1 MQKQEIMQVH
11 PNNDNGTRC
20 TLHSCSGDETFSP
33 SMKIEQNREFSMDD
47 FSICVMDDLRLS
59 LSSCNGY
66 YHGVTKEM
74 TQHIIDVELCQKVFK
89 IFF

>member
-33 SMKIEQNREFSMDD
+33 WMKNEQNGEFSMDD
-47 FSICVMDDLRLS
+47 FSICDNLDYHY

-66 YHGVTKEM
+66 YHGVTK
-74 TQHIIDVELCQKVFK
+74 
-89 IFF
+89 

>member
-11 PNNDNGTRC
+11 PNNGNGTRC

-47 FSICVMDDLRLS
+47 FSICVMILD
-59 LSSCNGY
+59 
-66 YHGVTKEM
+66 YHYHHVM
-74 TQHIIDVELCQKVFK
+74 VIIMEAQRK
-89 IFF
+89 